1 MVFESRHSKHG
12 GTMKR
17 KNIQLNLGNPTQVGI
32 IKLFSLTE
40 GRMTKA
46 DIIAHSNKAIFYR
59 MKNGRYITECPKGS
73 GNYKATVKLKKL
85 TMNSYDKAYNN
96 GCSNKHSKILL
107 KASGYIPQSVIAES
121 RFKGQNEIKSDAVK
135 YMATDSYKSKV
146 NDIKQSLSQSAN
158 SLKDRLDHPSS
169 YQDTIDTRR
178 ELETTLL
185 REEIINSSIPFY
197 TPDIMVTVTRD
208 EAYAMQNYFSDA
220 AQSSPGNES
229 QYMEQNSARL
239 QDLLKSNVSNSLVL
253 GIEAVT
259 NTYGEREIIMHENYQ
274 ELFGIPTLYIL

>member
-1 MVFESRHSKHG
+1 
-12 GTMKR
+12 MKR

-59 MKNGRYITECPKGS
+59 MKNGHYITECPKGS

-85 TMNSYDKAYNN
+85 TQNSFDKAYNN
-96 GCSNKHSKILL
+96 GCSSKHSKVLL
-107 KASGYIPQSVIAES
+107 KASGYIPLSVIAES

-185 REEIINSSIPFY
+185 REEIINSSVPFY

-220 AQSSPGNES
+220 AQSSSGNES

-239 QDLLKSNVSNSLVL
+239 QDLLKSNASNSLVL

-274 ELFGIPTLYIL
+274 ELFGIPTLYIS

>member
-85 TMNSYDKAYNN
+85 TQNSFYKAYNN
-96 GCSNKHSKILL
+96 GCSSKHSKVLL
-107 KASGYIPQSVIAES
+107 KASGCIPQSVIAEG
-121 RFKGQNEIKSDAVK
+121 RFMGQNEIKSDALK
-135 YMATDSYKSKV
+135 FMATDSYKSRINAMKR
-146 NDIKQSLSQSAN
+146 LSQQSSN
-158 SLKDRLDHPSS
+158 NLKDRLNHPSS

-220 AQSSPGNES
+220 AQSSSGNES

-239 QDLLKSNVSNSLVL
+239 QDLLKSNTSNSLVL

-259 NTYGEREIIMHENYQ
+259 NTYGEPEIIMHENYQ